1 MRPRTGAETQ
11 NAVSFSYVI
20 PVRVDAPHAR
30 RNLDLVLKWL
40 SGVRPL
46 HIIVVEHA
54 PVRNLVPSNL
64 PPGVTCRFIHDD
76 GPFNKG
82 RAMNAGFRLS
92 DGEVVAFGDA
102 DMVMPPELLDRARL
116 ACAHG
121 MDAVNPYHR
130 LVDLSEQETRDLDT
144 ASLPPPSMCSIA
156 GEDRTGYR
164 EVPCFAGGVFV
175 VRGDFYQAIGGMDES
190 FRGWGGEDNAMSTKI
205 ERMTRRCAVAK
216 EGTAFHL
223 WHPRR
228 RPPPDDATYRENL
241 RRAVEYLSMS
251 DATLAALCRR
261 QREDLLAHPAGTPAA
276 DPARGRPA

>member
-1 MRPRTGAETQ
+1 MQAARRD
-11 NAVSFSYVI
+11 AVSFSYVI

-30 RNLDLVLKWL
+30 RNLELVLEWL
-40 SGVRPL
+40 PGVRPL
-46 HIIVVEHA
+46 KIIVVEHG
-54 PVRNLVPSNL
+54 PVRNLFPSNL
-64 PPGVTCRFIHDD
+64 PAGTTCRFLHDD

-92 DGEVVAFGDA
+92 DGGVVAFGDA

-116 ACAHG
+116 ACEHG

-144 ASLPPPSMCSIA
+144 ASLPAQSMRSIA

-164 EVPCFAGGVFV
+164 EIPCFAGGVFV
-175 VRGDFYQAIGGMDES
+175 VRGQFYEAIGGMDES
-190 FRGWGGEDNAMSTKI
+190 FLGWGGEDNAMSTKI

-228 RPPPDDATYRENL
+228 RPPPGDAAYRDNL
-241 RRAVEYLSMS
+241 RRAVAYLRMS
-251 DATLAALCRR
+251 DADLAALCRR
-261 QREDLLAHPAGTPAA
+261 HHQDLLAHPAGTPAA
-276 DPARGRPA
+276 DPAEGRPA